1 MSRQQERCRLPLL
14 LHRRRPLEQPGGA
27 KDKPIFMNVEQRD
40 LPVHRTRGNASD
52 GEESLRQARTDP
64 RRERALERLAD
75 GVAWFAQGRKGAAK
89 VAPPLRSLRSLPEPP
104 KAAVASSPCRWHPVG
119 PAPLPRVAAGTRSL
133 MGAMK
138 PRRPELGSM
147 LGAVSSPVLHCPQR
161 TQRCLL
167 RLGQAPDARDIEAL
181 VGPVAAQRAE
191 RLATLEVPERD
202 GPVIPA
208 TG

>member
-14 LHRRRPLEQPGGA
+14 LHRRRPREQPGGA
-27 KDKPIFMNVEQRD
+27 KEKPILMKVEQRD
-40 LPVHRTRGNASD
+40 LPVHRTRGNASG

-104 KAAVASSPCRWHPVG
+104 KAAVASSPCRLHPVG

-133 MGAMK
+133 MGGHEAAAARAGEHARCCFK
-138 PRRPELGSM
+138 PRPPLPPRRATMPSAPG
-147 LGAVSSPVLHCPQR
+147 SSPGCP
-161 TQRCLL
+161 
-167 RLGQAPDARDIEAL
+167 
-181 VGPVAAQRAE
+181 
-191 RLATLEVPERD
+191 
-202 GPVIPA
+202 
-208 TG
+208 